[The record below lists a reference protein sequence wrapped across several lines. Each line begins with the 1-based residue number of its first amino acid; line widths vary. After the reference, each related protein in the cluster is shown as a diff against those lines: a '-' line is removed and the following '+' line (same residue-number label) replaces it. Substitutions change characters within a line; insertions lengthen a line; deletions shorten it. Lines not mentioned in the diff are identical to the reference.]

1 MSSPVDIRPDH
12 LEIVQGILR
21 EHLPMGVK
29 VWVFGSR
36 ANWSTKDSSD
46 LDLALES
53 ESKLSHKLLGQLK
66 NAFEVS
72 MLPYTVDVVD
82 LSQIGDS
89 FRQIVKSQRVPLPA
103 EEVATIEACLARGN
117 GQWRTVKLGDV
128 CIKIGSG
135 ATPRGGK
142 EVYLQ
147 DGPFSLIRSQNVYN
161 DRFHRDGL
169 ASISELHADELRNV
183 EVFEDDVLL
192 NITGDSVARVCQVAT
207 DVLPARVN
215 QHVAIVRPDPDK
227 LDAGYLRY
235 CLVSP
240 EMQAILLSLAG
251 SGATRNALTKGMI
264 ESLEIPLPPLPEQR
278 AIAHVLGTLDDKI
291 ELNRRMNET
300 LEAMARALFK
310 SWFVDFEPVRA
321 KMEGRWRRGESLP
334 GLPAEHYDL
343 FPDRLVDSELGEIPE
358 GWEVKVLGSLLET
371 LETGHRPHGGVGGFV
386 TGIPS
391 VGAESIEQ
399 VGVFDFSKT
408 KYVPLDFYGG
418 MKRGVVEEGDVLI
431 YKDGG
436 RPGELEPAVTYISR
450 GFPFRAFC
458 INEHVYR
465 VRTKRFS
472 QQLLYCYLT
481 TSSAFWQMRELATGV
496 AQPGLNRRAV
506 ESIAIAIPLAGG
518 LLAVCQ
524 EKIGPLLDECNINGL
539 EYRRLSRIRDA
550 LLPRLVSGEVG
561 VRTASHSGITET
573 QSRS

>member
-1 MSSPVDIRPDH
+1 MTSPVDIRPDH
-12 LEIVQGILR
+12 LGIVQDILR
-21 EHLPMGVK
+21 EHLPADFK

-36 ANWSTKDSSD
+36 ANWATKDSSD
-46 LDLALES
+46 LDLALEGK
-53 ESKLSHKLLGQLK
+53 SKLDHKVLGTLK
-66 NAFEVS
+66 DAFEDS
-72 MLPYTVDVVD
+72 TLPYTVDVVD
-82 LSQIGDS
+82 LNRIGDS
-89 FRQIVKSQRVPLPA
+89 FRQIVESQRVPLLIDGANTNTVP
-103 EEVATIEACLARGN
+103 LSGSNGGGN
-117 GQWRTVKLGDV
+117 EVKLGDV
-128 CIKIGSG
+128 
-135 ATPRGGK
+135 ATIVMGQSPPGNTVSDEPGVALLNGPTEFGPHHPVPVQFTSDPRKFAQPG
-142 EVYLQ
+142 
-147 DGPFSLIRSQNVYN
+147 
-161 DRFHRDGL
+161 
-169 ASISELHADELRNV
+169 
-183 EVFEDDVLL
+183 DVLFCVRGST
-192 NITGDSVARVCQVAT
+192 TGRMNWADQEYAIGRGVAAIRHTEDPTLQPLLRGAIEVALPELLTAATGSTFPNVSASQIADIPYPDLSV
-207 DVLPARVN
+207 N
-215 QHVAIVRPDPDK
+215 
-227 LDAGYLRY
+227 
-235 CLVSP
+235 
-240 EMQAILLSLAG
+240 
-251 SGATRNALTKGMI
+251 
-264 ESLEIPLPPLPEQR
+264 EQR
-278 AIAHVLGTLDDKI
+278 AIAHILGTLDDKI

-450 GFPFRAFC
+450 GFPYRAFC

-506 ESIAIAIPLAGG
+506 ESIAISIPLAGG

-524 EKIGPLLDECNINGL
+524 EEIGPLLDECNINGL
-539 EYRRLSRIRDA
+539 ESRRLSRIRDA

-561 VRTASHSGITET
+561 VESMVNVR
-573 QSRS
+573 